1 MLYIYVY
8 IYTLAYIY
16 AHKRARIP
24 PQISCCDIEGNFF
37 WRMGPYPI
45 NCTVFGIWPNLVAYL
60 PHFQI
65 THSVY
70 RFWLKSF
77 MNSQVTSMFVPS
89 ISSVL
94 SILQYIV
101 YMDLYPTHKPTS
113 GKRTKP
119 IHTHIYIDRNRYK
132 DKYQH
137 KYRYIQII
145 SRVKPP
151 PSSKKNKATSS
162 PAAWCASSFAAW
174 PPAVHRASVTW
185 ACGCKTR
192 AQWRCGSTGA
202 WSQGEGLVGRKLRK
216 TFWLRVC

>member
-1 MLYIYVY
+1 MYIY

-119 IHTHIYIDRNRYK
+119 IHTHIYIYIDRNRYK

-151 PSSKKNKATSS
+151 PSSKKKQGYVIPGSVVRFFLRGVATCRS
-162 PAAWCASSFAAW
+162 PRLCDLGVRLQNTRSVALRQ
-174 PPAVHRASVTW
+174 HR
-185 ACGCKTR
+185 
-192 AQWRCGSTGA
+192 
-202 WSQGEGLVGRKLRK
+202 GLEPGGGVGG
-216 TFWLRVC
+216 

>member
-1 MLYIYVY
+1 
-8 IYTLAYIY
+8 
-16 AHKRARIP
+16 
-24 PQISCCDIEGNFF
+24 
-37 WRMGPYPI
+37 
-45 NCTVFGIWPNLVAYL
+45 
-60 PHFQI
+60 
-65 THSVY
+65 
-70 RFWLKSF
+70 

-101 YMDLYPTHKPTS
+101 YMDIYPSMHLYIYIWIFTPRTHPHLERAPSPYT
-113 GKRTKP
+113 
-119 IHTHIYIDRNRYK
+119 HTYIYTYDMYIIYIIDRNRYK

-151 PSSKKNKATSS
+151 PSSKKNQATSS

-174 PPAVHRASVTW
+174 PPAVRRASATW

-216 TFWLRVC
+216 TFWLESVLVLSISLSLST